1 MKVKVWVS
9 GWITEADGTVKTL
22 VVAEREDGERLEA
35 VYPKEFDFDVAV
47 NEMVKMIKDKP
58 KKEKKILEKEVEI
71 T

>member
-35 VYPKEFDFDVAV
+35 VYPKEFDFDVVAD
-47 NEMVKMIKDKP
+47 EMVNKIKDKP
-58 KKEKKILEKEVEI
+58 KKKKKILEKEVEI
-71 T
+71 A